1 MEKAYNN
8 IDLKFEKDLLIL
20 IVDDQTIR
28 LKISEVS
35 DKLACASEAEHKE
48 FKISPSGYG
57 INWRLI
63 DEDLSINGCCS

>member
-20 IVDDQTIR
+20 LVDDQTIR

-35 DKLACASEAEHKE
+35 E
-48 FKISPSGYG
+48 
-57 INWRLI
+57 
-63 DEDLSINGCCS
+63 